1 MKEVEQVLM
10 EKEADSVNKGGSTI
24 DIGMLEQETVQLDK
38 EKEQSKITIAD
49 VAEAL
54 GVSKTT
60 VSRAISG
67 KGRIGEQT
75 RQRVLAYIKE
85 NHYRPNVVAKGLAK
99 SRTYNIGWVIPGDSN
114 VTDLPFFQRCMM
126 GISEVAAAEDYD
138 ILISMVFENDIS
150 QLKRAVKNRKIDG
163 IILGRTLVEDE
174 RTAYLK
180 ESDIPFVVIGS
191 SPDEQ
196 VIQIDNDHITACKEL
211 TSILVMKGIRKLALI
226 GGDTNHVVNQTRR
239 KGFEMGLMDQGYII
253 DPGLIYMNSESVLS
267 IERAVDD
274 CLRRQVECIICM
286 DDRICSCVL
295 NKLHRDE
302 VSVPE
307 QMKIASF
314 YNSVTLASNQ
324 PAITSLQYDP
334 KELGIVACKTLF
346 DYIRGKEVPRRTA
359 LGYEVILKGSTQ

>member
-1 MKEVEQVLM
+1 MKDTEQMLM
-10 EKEADSVNKGGSTI
+10 EKEDMDTI
-24 DIGMLEQETVQLDK
+24 VKDNIEVTASEQEMVQLDK
-38 EKEQSKITIAD
+38 GKEPSKITIGD

-67 KGRIGEQT
+67 KGRIGEET

-99 SRTYNIGWVIPGDSN
+99 SKTYNVGWVIPGDSS

-126 GISEVAAAEDYD
+126 GIGEVTATEDYD
-138 ILISMVFENDIS
+138 ILISMVYDNDIS
-150 QLKRAVKNRKIDG
+150 QLKRAVKNRKVDG

-180 ESDIPFVVIGS
+180 ESGMPFVVIGS
-191 SPDEQ
+191 SPDEE
-196 VIQIDNDHITACKEL
+196 VIQIDNDHVMACKEL

-226 GGDTNHVVNQTRR
+226 GGDSNHVVNQTRR
-239 KGFEMGLMDQGYII
+239 KGFEMGLIEQGVVT

-267 IERAVDD
+267 VERAVDE
-274 CLRRQVECIICM
+274 CIRKQAECIICM
-286 DDRICSCVL
+286 DDRICNCVL
-295 NKLHRDE
+295 NKLHREDI
-302 VSVPE
+302 SVPE

-346 DYIRGKEVPRRTA
+346 DYIRGKEVPKRVA